1 MSINPPRSPARSD
14 RRTDRVAVTA
24 AMLFADDRR
33 RTLLGVL
40 RELPPDSPVE
50 LDALAERVAAA
61 EAAGPPSADREER
74 VIWSLYEDHLPL
86 FEAAGLVAV
95 DERDGVH
102 VTPDRAA
109 LEGVA

>member
-1 MSINPPRSPARSD
+1 MSINPSRPES
-14 RRTDRVAVTA
+14 RTDRPTDRVRDTA
-24 AMLFADDRR
+24 EMLFADDRR

-61 EAAGPPSADREER
+61 EAAGPPSAGREER
-74 VIWSLYEDHLPL
+74 VVWSLYQDHLPL
-86 FEAAGLVAV
+86 LEAAGLVAV

-109 LEGVA
+109 LESLD